1 MFNIV
6 YQSDAVIILYYKL
19 LEQIN
24 FVKIAK
30 HTREIKMNI
39 FPINYF
45 ISYFIC
51 FKNYKIFKY
60 FFMFFLNFNFKLNI

>member
-60 FFMFFLNFNFKLNI
+60 FLFILFKIYILL

>member
-30 HTREIKMNI
+30 HTREIKINI

-60 FFMFFLNFNFKLNI
+60 FFIKNFYNKKK